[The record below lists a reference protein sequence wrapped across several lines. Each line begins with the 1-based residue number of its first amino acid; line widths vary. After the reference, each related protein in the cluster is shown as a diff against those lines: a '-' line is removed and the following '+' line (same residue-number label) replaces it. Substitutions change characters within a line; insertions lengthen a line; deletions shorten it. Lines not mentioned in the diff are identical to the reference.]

1 MEHLRAA
8 SWRRFRTGNGTNYR
22 VTPNV
27 DGKYLDF
34 ERLLAGQRV
43 LVTGHTG
50 FTGGWLTLWL
60 RAIGCETF
68 GLALPPETQP
78 NLFSAARI
86 SDRCHSRFGDIRDL
100 DVVTRAVSDAQPCVI
115 FHLAAQP
122 LVSRGFIQP
131 VETFAANVLGTA
143 HILEAARLTA
153 GVRAVVCVTT
163 DKVYADR
170 EWLWGYREADRLGGK
185 DPYAASKACAELV
198 AACYRA
204 TMAARGNGC
213 MIATARGGNIIGGG
227 DWSENR
233 IVPDFVQAVTSS
245 GVLTLRNPD
254 AVRPWQHVL
263 GLVHAYLLLAGGLVE
278 RRGEFADSWNFGPLE
293 SEATAVGDVVEHLGK
308 AWRMP
313 QIALEKP
320 SFPETRFL
328 QLDSSK
334 ARALLGWRPMLDFA
348 NSVCATAE
356 WYRDYYADPSQALAL
371 TNNQISQYREKLGL
385 GA

>member
-1 MEHLRAA
+1 VI
-8 SWRRFRTGNGTNYR
+8 SDPSNN
-22 VTPNV
+22 
-27 DGKYLDF
+27 YLDF
-34 ERLLAGQRV
+34 EKPLAGQRV

-68 GLALPPETQP
+68 GLALPPQTQP
-78 NLFSAARI
+78 SLCAAARI
-86 SDRCHSRFGDIRDL
+86 SDHCHSSFGDIRDPAA
-100 DVVTRAVSDAQPCVI
+100 VTRAVSVAQPCIV

-122 LVSRGFIQP
+122 LVSRGFAQP
-131 VETFAANVLGTA
+131 VETLATNVLGTA
-143 HILEAARLTA
+143 HILEAARSTG
-153 GVRAVVCVTT
+153 GVKAVICVTT

-170 EWLWGYREADRLGGK
+170 EWLWGYRETDRLGGK

-204 TMAARGNGC
+204 TMVARGNGC

-233 IVPDFVQAVTSS
+233 IVPDFVRAVASS
-245 GVLTLRNPD
+245 GTLTLRNPD

-263 GLVHAYLLLAGGLVE
+263 ALVHAYLVLAGGLLAG
-278 RRGEFADSWNFGPLE
+278 RGEFADSWNFGPLDGD
-293 SEATAVGDVVEHLGK
+293 ATTVGNLVDHLGETWK
-308 AWRMP
+308 MP
-313 QIALEKP
+313 QVAREKP

-334 ARALLGWRPMLDFA
+334 ARARLGWRPPFDFA
-348 NSVCATAE
+348 KAVRATAE
-356 WYRDYYADPSQALAL
+356 WYRDYYADPSQAWAV
-371 TNNQISQYREKLGL
+371 TNRQIGQYRDELGL
-385 GA
+385 RG